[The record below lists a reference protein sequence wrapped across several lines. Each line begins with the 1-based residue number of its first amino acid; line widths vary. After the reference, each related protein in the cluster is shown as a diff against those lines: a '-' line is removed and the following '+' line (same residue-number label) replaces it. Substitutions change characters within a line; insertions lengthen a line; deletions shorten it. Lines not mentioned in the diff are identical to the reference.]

1 MYIWYINF
9 ATKTE
14 HIYFKFSLLLVN
26 PTSNAVDNN
35 EYFSLG
41 CNGDDTTSGESGS
54 CGPGTSPDRQS
65 RTPPSTSDYQ
75 SDMSTNGVV
84 NGQVMGG
91 DSGHYSS
98 FHSTSSF
105 GSITTTNAT
114 HGTKGKNSQN
124 GIICIPVAITP
135 RSSGVFI
142 LIL

>member
-1 MYIWYINF
+1 MLCYL
-9 ATKTE
+9 
-14 HIYFKFSLLLVN
+14 SLIVSLALSVT
-26 PTSNAVDNN
+26 PSSNAVDNN

-75 SDMSTNGVV
+75 SDMSTNGAVI
-84 NGQVMGG
+84 GPAIGG

-105 GSITTTNAT
+105 GSVSNNNSNVM
-114 HGTKGKNSQN
+114 KG
-124 GIICIPVAITP
+124 
-135 RSSGVFI
+135 RY
-142 LIL
+142 